1 MANPQ
6 DTLRELME
14 KRQKKN
20 EVVEIKTN
28 RELINTEKILNFSF
42 FSNLNIDKE
51 EENYL
56 ISKTK
61 EVISLQAGAT
71 LELGKILEEVSEHL
85 SKQGSKDGIFEKFL
99 EYNGINTKSA
109 RRYRHRYQ
117 LYNRAKADVK
127 PIIALLSVKEIETLY
142 KCPEILDDITEG
154 ITLEEAKELFQ
165 KDPPKKLLLS
175 GKLENHLEFSF
186 LNEDFQV
193 KLESLSDDKKEQAY
207 KLLEKLSKIIEF

>member
-20 EVVEIKTN
+20 EVAEIKTN

-85 SKQGSKDGIFEKFL
+85 SRQGSKDGIFEKFL

-117 LYNRAKADVK
+117 LYNRAKANVK

-165 KDPPKKLLLS
+165 KDPPKKLLP
-175 GKLENHLEFSF
+175 GKLENHFEFSF

-193 KLESLSDDKKEQAY
+193 KLESLSDDKKGQAY
-207 KLLEKLSKIIEF
+207 KLLEKLSKIIEI